1 MTQYPLQ
8 EIIISIICF
17 SVSFDYLV
25 GEPPNRIHPV
35 VWIGKTINFFTCK
48 IKKRGNDK
56 AHNGLNEKIHGS
68 ILAISLTSTI
78 GILSYLALVS
88 TLHSLGIIAFILLS
102 TFILKSMFSIKSMD
116 KHINDILMDIE
127 RKDIERARLD
137 LSKIVSRDTKTL
149 SEEKILSACVEC
161 IAESF
166 VDGIL
171 SPLFYFGILNIP
183 GAIMFR
189 VVNTLDSMIG
199 YKDNYYKNMGWMS
212 AKMDTV
218 MNLLPARVSIVFLV
232 ISSLI
237 LKQDWKKSIAIC
249 KRDGRKTESLNAGLP
264 MSAIAGAL
272 KIQLEKINY
281 YKLGDAIDNITIE
294 KCRISLK
301 ITKTATL
308 IFIAGFLSPIIVF
321 LNSINWWSIF
331 FGY

>member
-8 EIIISIICF
+8 EIIISIVCF

-35 VWIGKTINFFTCK
+35 VWIGKTINFFTAK
-48 IKKRGNDK
+48 IKKKGKDK
-56 AHNGLNEKIHGS
+56 AHNGLNEKIQGS
-68 ILAISLTSTI
+68 ILAISLTSAI

-88 TLHSLGIIAFILLS
+88 SLHSLGIIAFILLS
-102 TFILKSMFSIKSMD
+102 TYILKSMFSIKSMD

-127 RKDIERARLD
+127 RKDIDRARLD

-149 SEEKILSACVEC
+149 SEEKILSACIEC

-212 AKMDTV
+212 AKMDTM
-218 MNLLPARVSIVFLV
+218 MNLLPARVSIIFLV
-232 ISSLI
+232 TSSLI
-237 LKQDWKKSIAIC
+237 LKQDWKKSITIC

-272 KIQLEKINY
+272 KIQLEKINH
-281 YKLGDAIDNITIE
+281 YKLGDATENITIE
-294 KCRISLK
+294 KCKISLK

-308 IFIAGFLSPIIVF
+308 IFIAGFLSPFIIF